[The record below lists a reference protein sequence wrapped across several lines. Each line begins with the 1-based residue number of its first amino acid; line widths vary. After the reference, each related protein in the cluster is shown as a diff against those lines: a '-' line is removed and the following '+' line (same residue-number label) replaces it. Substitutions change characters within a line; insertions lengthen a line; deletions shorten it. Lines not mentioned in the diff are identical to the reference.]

1 MANRCRKRCSTSLIV
16 GKVDIETTVRYHL
29 APVRTAIIS
38 RSTNPWQAWNL
49 GLHPVIVIIPGSWG
63 CSTLNGDMHEMSFTE
78 DFPRQPKSKDLTL
91 FNPREKGI
99 KWRHCVSLPFPGPV
113 RVHHFH
119 AAFHSSGGASRNSCD
134 AGFFFVWT
142 PRISSLFKNS

>member
-1 MANRCRKRCSTSLIV
+1 M
-16 GKVDIETTVRYHL
+16 
-29 APVRTAIIS
+29 
-38 RSTNPWQAWNL
+38 
-49 GLHPVIVIIPGSWG
+49 IIPGSWG